1 MSSIKQHILPLYTIN
16 FIEKA
21 YKKDYWK
28 MEYEAFYYQK
38 NNKEFEKLEK
48 YIKNI

>member
-1 MSSIKQHILPLYTIN
+1 MYIKKIIGKLNMKH
-16 FIEKA
+16 
-21 YKKDYWK
+21 
-28 MEYEAFYYQK
+28 FYYQK